1 MQAGNTYGG
10 CNEVHHALT
19 KALFIL
25 LFSLIIWLIFY
36 FIVDLND
43 AQPLS
48 FRPSQSP
55 SLNHWLGTDRMGK
68 DVLTSIVIGTPQTI
82 QIGIVAG
89 GIGILLGVILGF
101 TAGFFGGIIDYLIK
115 FIVDVF
121 QSIPPL
127 VVLII
132 FAISIPGD
140 MTIFQL
146 SLIVGITSWLGPTRV
161 LRSQVLVMKE
171 LNYVSLSR
179 FSGLPSWKII
189 FMEILPNLFPYVM
202 ANFVMTVAGAIL
214 ASIGIEALGL
224 GAFSSNS
231 LGMTIYWNIQ
241 FSSILHGMWWWFG
254 PPILVL
260 AMIFVG
266 LFLMTAGLDE
276 WSNPRL
282 RKRV

>member
-1 MQAGNTYGG
+1 MIKYLSRNFTLVLGLG
-10 CNEVHHALT
+10 
-19 KALFIL
+19 IL
-25 LFSLIIWLIFY
+25 LISSLVWLAFY
-36 FIVDLND
+36 LVVDFNH
-43 AQPLS
+43 AQALS
-48 FRPSQSP
+48 FRPLQPP
-55 SLNHWLGTDRMGK
+55 SMDHWLGTDRMGK

-82 QIGIVAG
+82 QIGVVAG
-89 GIGILLGVILGF
+89 GIGIVLGVILGF
-101 TAGFFGGIIDYLIK
+101 MAGFFGGIIDYVIK

-140 MTIFQL
+140 MTILQL
-146 SLIVGITSWLGPTRV
+146 SLIVGVTSWLGPTRV

-189 FMEILPNLFPYVM
+189 FMEILPNLLPYVM

-231 LGMTIYWNIQ
+231 LGMTIYWNIWY
-241 FSSILHGMWWWFG
+241 SSLLQGWWWWWS
-254 PPILVL
+254 PPILIIVL
-260 AMIFVG
+260 VFVS
-266 LFLMTAGLDE
+266 LYLISQGLDE
-276 WSNPRL
+276 WANPRL
-282 RKRV
+282 KTKF